1 MAPALLNATTTT
13 AAAAATTATTLVNIF
28 STTTVAPAVTYS
40 WTGQNNVTIWD
51 NEPGY
56 VYFYS
61 SYVCYV
67 VLVFLF
73 IILLPLALIA
83 SSMQRKRR
91 DAERRLAA
99 QRLQARR
106 QMELSVTS
114 NATHMDN
121 SSVANTE
128 ANNDMSILPKGMD
141 LPPSYDELSLKPVGA
156 STLTITT
163 NLSASNPALNEPP
176 PEYELTTSTTTTT
189 TVVINNNSNQ

>member
-1 MAPALLNATTTT
+1 MDSTGSILLAACVLSFLLFFIRISMIAYRCYALRQAK
-13 AAAAATTATTLVNIF
+13 TTLDLEQ
-28 STTTVAPAVTYS
+28 S
-40 WTGQNNVTIWD
+40 
-51 NEPGY
+51 
-56 VYFYS
+56 
-61 SYVCYV
+61 
-67 VLVFLF
+67 
-73 IILLPLALIA
+73 
-83 SSMQRKRR
+83 
-91 DAERRLAA
+91 
-99 QRLQARR
+99 RR